1 MEPTAHPSSDAAGPV
16 VTTTGGKR
24 PYTSPVLTKHGSVYQ
39 LTQKAGSCPS
49 PDLVFGTPKSGSHSR
64 C

>member
-1 MEPTAHPSSDAAGPV
+1 MISTPA
-16 VTTTGGKR
+16 KL
-24 PYTSPVLTKHGSVYQ
+24 PYTSPVLTKHGSVFK